1 MLSFLLILFLLW
13 LFFKLGI
20 GLIKIFVFLFIAAIV
35 AAFFTYLLLPLLALC
50 AIGGLAYAVVRQ

>member
-20 GLIKIFVFLFIAAIV
+20 GLIKIFAFLFITIIV
-35 AAFFTYLLLPLLALC
+35 AAFFTYLLLPLLAFL
-50 AIGGLAYAVVRQ
+50 AIGGLVFAAVR